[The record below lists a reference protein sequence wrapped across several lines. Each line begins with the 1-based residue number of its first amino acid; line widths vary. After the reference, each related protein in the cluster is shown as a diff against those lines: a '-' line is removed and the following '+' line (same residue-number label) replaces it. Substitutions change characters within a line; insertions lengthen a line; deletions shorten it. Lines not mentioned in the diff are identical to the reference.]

1 MLLFFAFVFICVF
14 ICVRACCCGTRVYET
29 LTLNFEEFSP
39 QQSRVSGKKK
49 EVKKQSNHMT
59 CEKKKTKRL
68 CKKRS
73 TYTHASPL
81 AIYRDAR
88 GQQMVR
94 KKSAPIRSRAF
105 LFAATD
111 GETRNREDDDDAGK
125 KNEIEELSEKE
136 RMIELGRRMFLSE
149 PVKKRTNIGG
159 AREEEERRDAVAV
172 AVAPGALPASLPA
185 TRKTGSFER
194 ENFAVVSAP
203 EEDRVR
209 RSNRTKTKSRKV
221 REMIAPTIASTKV
234 MKSRSRE
241 KEVKTPVISCCFAR
255 DGTCAKA
262 QKLMKKNL
270 PVVYTHTELRN
281 RVPIT
286 YAKYPGLKCCSACKR
301 ILNAQLRKC
310 ALAETGLCAMA
321 NKAKKNNEELVYGS
335 LKYAVP
341 KWHEKGG
348 KKCCSGCYHK
358 LAYRCAFVFE
368 KHCQGRGYKYKFSNG
383 SPPKWKHRVKW
394 AHTVPADAPKYAGAP
409 CCDACYAHRNFSLLD
424 Q

>member
-1 MLLFFAFVFICVF
+1 M
-14 ICVRACCCGTRVYET
+14 R
-29 LTLNFEEFSP
+29 
-39 QQSRVSGKKK
+39 
-49 EVKKQSNHMT
+49 
-59 CEKKKTKRL
+59 EKKKTKRL

-94 KKSAPIRSRAF
+94 KKSAPIRRRAF
-105 LFAATD
+105 LVLEEEEKKNDAD
-111 GETRNREDDDDAGK
+111 GETRDREDDDDAGK
-125 KNEIEELSEKE
+125 KNEREELSEKE

-159 AREEEERRDAVAV
+159 AREEEERRDAFAV
-172 AVAPGALPASLPA
+172 AVAPGALPASLPS
-185 TRKTGSFER
+185 RSFER
-194 ENFAVVSAP
+194 ENFPVVSAP

-221 REMIAPTIASTKV
+221 REMIAPRIASTKV
-234 MKSRSRE
+234 MKSRSR
-241 KEVKTPVISCCFAR
+241 KKKVKTSVMSCCFAR
-255 DGTCAKA
+255 DGTCLKA

-270 PVVYTHTELRN
+270 PVVYRHGELWNVVPETHG
-281 RVPIT
+281 
-286 YAKYPGLKCCSACKR
+286 KYPGLKCCIACKT
-301 ILNAQLRKC
+301 ILNAQGKIC
-310 ALAETGLCAMA
+310 ALAETGSCATA
-321 NKAKKNNEELVYGS
+321 NEAKKNNEELVYRN
-335 LKYAVP
+335 LNFVVP

-348 KKCCSGCYHK
+348 KKCCSGCYSR

-368 KHCQGRGYKYKFSNG
+368 KHCQGRAYKYTFSNG
-383 SPPKWKHRVKW
+383 SPVKW

>member
-1 MLLFFAFVFICVF
+1 M
-14 ICVRACCCGTRVYET
+14 R
-29 LTLNFEEFSP
+29 
-39 QQSRVSGKKK
+39 
-49 EVKKQSNHMT
+49 
-59 CEKKKTKRL
+59 EKKKTKRL

-94 KKSAPIRSRAF
+94 KKSAPIRRRAF
-105 LFAATD
+105 LVLEEEEKKNDAD
-111 GETRNREDDDDAGK
+111 GETRDREDDDDAGK
-125 KNEIEELSEKE
+125 KNEREELSEKE

-159 AREEEERRDAVAV
+159 AREEEERRDAFAV

-221 REMIAPTIASTKV
+221 REMIAPRIASTKV
-234 MKSRSRE
+234 MKSRSR
-241 KEVKTPVISCCFAR
+241 KKKVKTSVMSCCFAR
-255 DGTCAKA
+255 DGTCLKA

-270 PVVYTHTELRN
+270 PVVYRHGELWNVVPETHG
-281 RVPIT
+281 
-286 YAKYPGLKCCSACKR
+286 KYPGLKCCKVCKR
-301 ILNAQLRKC
+301 NLNAQGKKC
-310 ALAETGLCAMA
+310 ALAETGSCEIA
-321 NKAKKNNEELVYGS
+321 NKAKKNNEELAYRS
-335 LKYAVP
+335 LICAVP

-348 KKCCSGCYHK
+348 KRCCSGC
-358 LAYRCAFVFE
+358 
-368 KHCQGRGYKYKFSNG
+368 
-383 SPPKWKHRVKW
+383 
-394 AHTVPADAPKYAGAP
+394 
-409 CCDACYAHRNFSLLD
+409 
-424 Q
+424 

>member
-1 MLLFFAFVFICVF
+1 MLLFFAFVFVCVF

-29 LTLNFEEFSP
+29 LTLNFEGVQSP
-39 QQSRVSGKKK
+39 KWRVGEKKK
-49 EVKKQSNHMT
+49 KSKKQSNHMT

-105 LFAATD
+105 LFAARAVLEEEGKKNDAD
-111 GETRNREDDDDAGK
+111 GETRNR
-125 KNEIEELSEKE
+125 ELSEKE

-159 AREEEERRDAVAV
+159 AREEEERRDAFAV
-172 AVAPGALPASLPA
+172 AVAPGALPASLPS
-185 TRKTGSFER
+185 RSFER
-194 ENFAVVSAP
+194 ENFPVVSAP

-209 RSNRTKTKSRKV
+209 RSNRTKTKSRKA
-221 REMIAPTIASTKV
+221 REMIAPRIASTKV
-234 MKSRSRE
+234 VKSRSRE
-241 KEVKTPVISCCFAR
+241 KKVKTPVISCCFAR
-255 DGTCAKA
+255 DGTCLKA
-262 QKLMKKNL
+262 QKLMKTNL
-270 PVVYTHTELRN
+270 PVVYRHGELWNVVPETHG
-281 RVPIT
+281 
-286 YAKYPGLKCCSACKR
+286 KYPGLKCCIACKT
-301 ILNAQLRKC
+301 ILNAQGKIC
-310 ALAETGLCAMA
+310 ALAETGSCATA
-321 NKAKKNNEELVYGS
+321 NEAKKNNEELVYRN
-335 LKYAVP
+335 LNFVVP

-348 KKCCSGCYHK
+348 KKCCSGCYSR

-368 KHCQGRGYKYKFSNG
+368 KHCQGRAYKYTFSNG
-383 SPPKWKHRVKW
+383 SPVKW